1 MFVLNTS
8 VIFYDIM
15 SLSILTWNVR
25 GIMSSTLCLSDL
37 MLVTDFDIAIICQH
51 KLKLI
56 SLSFMN
62 SVDTRYHSVST
73 TDIFNDFFNCTQG
86 KVSSL

>member
-1 MFVLNTS
+1 MFILKTS

-15 SLSILTWNVR
+15 SLIILTWNVR

-37 MLVTDFDIAIICQH
+37 MLVTDFDIAIICVH

-56 SLSFMN
+56 SLSYMN
-62 SVDTRYHSVST
+62 SVDTRYHSIST
-73 TDIFNDFFNCTQG
+73 TDRFNDFFSCTQG
-86 KVSSL
+86 KVASL

>member
-1 MFVLNTS
+1 
-8 VIFYDIM
+8 M

-37 MLVTDFDIAIICQH
+37 MLVTDFDIAIICEH

-56 SLSFMN
+56 SLSYMDT
-62 SVDTRYHSVST
+62 VDTRYHSVSKP
-73 TDIFNDFFNCTQG
+73 DRFNDLFDCTQG
-86 KVSSL
+86 KVASL